1 MDNEE
6 ESEENV
12 ESEDLER
19 LQNKDPD
26 FHEVSTIQAASLSKH
41 DSKKDRK
48 IINAI
53 KKWDIHKS

>member
-12 ESEDLER
+12 ESEDLEG

-26 FHEVSTIQAASLSKH
+26 FHEVSTIQAASLPKH
-41 DSKKDRK
+41 DSKKGRQ
-48 IINAI
+48 IVYAIN
-53 KKWDIHKS
+53 KFYIHKY

>member
-41 DSKKDRK
+41 DSKQEKE
-48 IINAI
+48 IVYAIN
-53 KKWDIHKS
+53 K

>member
-12 ESEDLER
+12 ESEDLEG

-41 DSKKDRK
+41 DSKQEKE
-48 IINAI
+48 IVYAIN
-53 KKWDIHKS
+53 KWDIHKS